1 LSYLYCLVIAL
12 SHVIADTS
20 SELHGNLIIH
30 TRLPRHPSPNDNSL
44 NGWGRNRGRESPV
57 LFVQSLAGIA
67 NSIILLISSFPGQP
81 SIVTRQYNIEDL
93 PCRFLRSSLL

>member
-44 NGWGRNRGRESPV
+44 NGWGRNRGRESPA

-67 NSIILLISSFPGQP
+67 ILYHFVDLIISWS
-81 SIVTRQYNIEDL
+81 TQYRDQTV
-93 PCRFLRSSLL
+93 